1 LSIADIIAYFF
12 LSFNISSDYNKKINE
27 ISRRNDEDIKRIVS
41 SPFFPK
47 DAFLLLSKD
56 YKDGSASSTII
67 KVSMNVSLLNDK
79 KMALQEEEKLK
90 NLISGYEHIQAFVI
104 GSRIIE
110 KEIMD
115 ATLASLRP
123 LVILSIIMVIVV
135 VWLIYRDIYDTF
147 ISLLSIFFSIIWVY
161 GFASLIGYYLNPV
174 TISIPVILFGMGID
188 YSLYLRNGI
197 REEKEKGKELWFA
210 KNVSLRKNF
219 LPIFLSAITTS
230 VAFLSNIFSRIPI
243 LIQFGILTSLG
254 IISCLINSIIFSSLY
269 RCKKGIKS
277 KVIFFPKIY
286 NLSGRKKFIVIISIL
301 SITVLMAAYSLK
313 IEAKF
318 DMKSFLPEKID
329 ISRKTNYLLS
339 EFEVSDLEEVNVLIR
354 TDLKDAQNIVEIMD
368 IIENI
373 NDNPYI
379 IKIGGE
385 SKISS
390 IFSLMRDYANSSYGL
405 YFDSNFS
412 ELYNKFFENDILKK
426 NLSDEISSLYDYLY
440 SISPE
445 ASKFLNKDYS
455 ATVIRIYTNTGKKEK
470 NIEML
475 YNELAKDL
483 KGKGIIT
490 GNIIVGFMVLKE
502 IRNSQLSSLFFT
514 IISSLILVEIF
525 FCIRKKSYFLGFVS
539 MFPVFISV
547 LWIMGTMSIFNIN
560 LTITTA
566 TVASLAV
573 GLGIDYSI
581 HITYK
586 IIDRGKD
593 GLIKITNT
601 LIGAMLTTIFAF
613 SLLSLSLLPP
623 LKTFGILIAIS
634 ISYTFWLCIL
644 ILPILLS
651 FDRARRIKEKD

>member
-1 LSIADIIAYFF
+1 
-12 LSFNISSDYNKKINE
+12 
-27 ISRRNDEDIKRIVS
+27 
-41 SPFFPK
+41 
-47 DAFLLLSKD
+47 
-56 YKDGSASSTII
+56 
-67 KVSMNVSLLNDK
+67 
-79 KMALQEEEKLK
+79 
-90 NLISGYEHIQAFVI
+90 
-104 GSRIIE
+104 
-110 KEIMD
+110 
-115 ATLASLRP
+115 
-123 LVILSIIMVIVV
+123 
-135 VWLIYRDIYDTF
+135 
-147 ISLLSIFFSIIWVY
+147 
-161 GFASLIGYYLNPV
+161 
-174 TISIPVILFGMGID
+174 
-188 YSLYLRNGI
+188 
-197 REEKEKGKELWFA
+197 
-210 KNVSLRKNF
+210 
-219 LPIFLSAITTS
+219 
-230 VAFLSNIFSRIPI
+230 
-243 LIQFGILTSLG
+243 
-254 IISCLINSIIFSSLY
+254 
-269 RCKKGIKS
+269 
-277 KVIFFPKIY
+277 
-286 NLSGRKKFIVIISIL
+286 
-301 SITVLMAAYSLK
+301 MAAYSLK

-385 SKISS
+385 SQISS

-651 FDRARRIKEKD
+651 FDKNLYTFK